1 MRAKGLTLAIIVVA
15 AFSFAI
21 PSISFSKQ
29 VSNSDASSEAVS
41 DEDAVDI
48 HNGYRVKGRL
58 PNRVRLGNGRY
69 ASSTSS
75 FYFTLGVQKFKEEKW
90 DEAEKAFETV
100 LRTNDLHKQAN
111 FYLAH
116 INSKQGEEDQVLKY
130 VKAYHGLKES
140 YVTSECIA
148 LAESSDLGL
157 VPLMES
163 ANSGEISPEEF
174 IFKLAELGES
184 LGPEF
189 AETCKLVSKSHAGNA
204 DFLTDE

>member
-1 MRAKGLTLAIIVVA
+1 MRYKSSKFAIITIA
-15 AFSFAI
+15 ALSFAI
-21 PSISFSKQ
+21 PSISFSNQ
-29 VSNSDASSEAVS
+29 VGNPDATNAPTS

-58 PNRVRLGNGRY
+58 DNRVGSGNGRF

-75 FYFTLGVQKFKEEKW
+75 FYFRLGVKKYKEEQW
-90 DEAEKAFETV
+90 EEAEKAFEAV
-100 LRTNDLHKQAN
+100 LRANGLNKQAN

-163 ANSGEISPEEF
+163 ANSGEMSPEEF